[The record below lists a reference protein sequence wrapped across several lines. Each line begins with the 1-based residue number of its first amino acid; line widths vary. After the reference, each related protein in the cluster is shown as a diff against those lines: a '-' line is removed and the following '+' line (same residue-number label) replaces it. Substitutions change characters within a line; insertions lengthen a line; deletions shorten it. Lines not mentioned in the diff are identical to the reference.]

1 MAVRAADTDPSEKQR
16 AGSDLPS
23 RNQGR
28 EVQKSEAST
37 NEVTSETYDV
47 AVLITMP
54 TSHPRVVDHWD
65 ELGEYSIGTLK
76 LPVTNT
82 LDGSTYH

>member
-1 MAVRAADTDPSEKQR
+1 MAVRATDTDPSEKQH
-16 AGSDLPS
+16 AGSDLPPRS
-23 RNQGR
+23 QGR
-28 EVQKSEAST
+28 EVHKPEASI
-37 NEVTSETYDV
+37 NEVTSETYDI

-54 TSHPRVVDHWD
+54 TSYPRVAEHWD